1 MKPETNL
8 DLIRK
13 FLLGEA
19 ESIEPAYGVATID
32 TEIDGMDGD
41 AIQVEGVLYGEFE
54 TVPANYID
62 GEMEYGEHQTLTGW
76 YFEGKA
82 YILDEDEKVS
92 REFTEAEINE

>member
-1 MKPETNL
+1 MKAETNIG
-8 DLIRK
+8 LIRK

-32 TEIDGMDGD
+32 TTTESIDGED
-41 AIQVEGVLYGEFE
+41 IQIEGVLYGEFE

-76 YFEGKA
+76 YFEGRA
-82 YILDEDEKVS
+82 YILDEDENVS
-92 REFTEAEINE
+92 RMFTEAEINE